1 MLRFG
6 VIAGILILAIV
17 VKFIGDLQPLH
28 IKTDITELPPG
39 VQEWHKKGI
48 PSSPPFSFFFPIIIF
63 ERIHLSSDIQ
73 LIDFF
78 QNNGQCEI

>member
-48 PSSPPFSFFFPIIIF
+48 PSSPPFSFFFLFLSTNFGGYIPIF
-63 ERIHLSSDIQ
+63 AYQVVYDR
-73 LIDFF
+73 
-78 QNNGQCEI
+78 

>member
-39 VQEWHKKGI
+39 VQKWHKKGI
-48 PSSPPFSFFFPIIIF
+48 PSSPPFSFLFLFLF
-63 ERIHLSSDIQ
+63 LSTN
-73 LIDFF
+73 F
-78 QNNGQCEI
+78 GG

>member
-48 PSSPPFSFFFPIIIF
+48 PSQPPFTFFFHILTFKHRFCCLVDKVSFKSVNDQF
-63 ERIHLSSDIQ
+63 EI
-73 LIDFF
+73 
-78 QNNGQCEI
+78 

>member
-1 MLRFG
+1 MMLRFG
-6 VIAGILILAIV
+6 VIAGIMVLAIA

-48 PSSPPFSFFFPIIIF
+48 PSYPPFSFFFFPILISK
-63 ERIHLSSDIQ
+63 HIQ
-73 LIDFF
+73 
-78 QNNGQCEI
+78 